1 MWCTPSP
8 AAGVHGG
15 GCYPRSMRQ
24 PPSRARGRAVKPR
37 APLPAPMEPHPR
49 DPGRAAWALP
59 CLLLLAL
66 PGVST
71 QAGQEFR
78 LQQPQAKV
86 TVEAGETLTLNC
98 TTSGL
103 AGPGP
108 VMWLKGW
115 GSVNKTV
122 YDQNK
127 QDPSSRVTRAV
138 DKSDTDF
145 TIHIR
150 NVQPEDMGTYYCVKF
165 VKGNTGDDEVFQHG
179 RGTEVSVQAKPS
191 PPLVSG
197 PEQRA
202 RPGQSVPFTCTTG
215 GFFPKEIGVKW
226 FKNKNPMGGQ
236 PPQIAEGRMNTYNMS
251 SGAMV
256 TLQKDDVLSQLI
268 CEVQHSTLPSPL
280 RGTYRLSRVLRG
292 EGWGTHTAVSCCGA
306 GVPGRRTGVPVGSR
320 AGDTKHRAL
329 PLFPVPPSIEVRAEL
344 SPIEVNKTVT
354 FTCLVKEFYPA
365 DVSVSW
371 LENGVEIKVEN
382 VSRPSELPQ
391 RLFEL
396 RSQVEVQAS
405 EEKNGSTITCMVV
418 HDAQAPASNSTFLW
432 ISNPAQGAL
441 SNGLQM
447 AKDDLLIYIVVGV
460 VCTMLALLVAAILYL
475 IRTKQIKAGK
485 SSPSARLHEPEKS
498 SEATTQESDPNNLT
512 YADLNFDKERKS
524 IRRMVEMSQQSEYA
538 CIQTNQAPNGDDN
551 LTYADLDM
559 VHLSKAPK
567 RPAPRPE
574 EAGSE
579 YASVQI
585 TRK

>member
-1 MWCTPSP
+1 
-8 AAGVHGG
+8 
-15 GCYPRSMRQ
+15 
-24 PPSRARGRAVKPR
+24 
-37 APLPAPMEPHPR
+37 MEPHPR

-66 PGVST
+66 PGKPWLLPAFLLLS
-71 QAGQEFR
+71 
-78 LQQPQAKV
+78 LPCSKV

-280 RGTYRLSRVLRG
+280 RGTYRLSRVLR
-292 EGWGTHTAVSCCGA
+292 
-306 GVPGRRTGVPVGSR
+306 
-320 AGDTKHRAL
+320 
-329 PLFPVPPSIEVRAEL
+329 VPPSIEVRAEL